1 MSVINFLKKIPL
13 DLGQAEM
20 KESTRGKLIAYSHV
34 PDAHSKSRKALDI
47 GCRDGFWSEKLSE
60 SGYDVT
66 SIDVEPYYDKADQ
79 FDANNTLP
87 YSDGI
92 YDIVWCSEVIEHLK
106 IPKKSIVHMQ
116 RVLKSGGRLI
126 LTTPNSYFLLIKFVY
141 MILKETPRG
150 LQNKGHLHFFSEESL
165 KSILPDVAN
174 LYGYFP
180 YMLLKVKIRKMLG
193 LLTPTFIIII
203 NKKK

>member
-20 KESTRGKLIAYSHV
+20 KESTKGKLIAYSYV
-34 PDAHSKSRKALDI
+34 PNDFSDSRRALDI
-47 GCRDGFWSEKLSE
+47 GCRDGFWSEKLIM
-60 SGYDVT
+60 SGYKV
-66 SIDVEPYYDKADQ
+66 SSLDVEPYYDKADQ

-87 YSDGI
+87 YSDEFF
-92 YDIVWCSEVIEHLK
+92 DVVWCSEVIEHLK
-106 IPKKSIVHMQ
+106 NPEKSIIDMQ
-116 RVLKSGGRLI
+116 RVLKSGGKII

-141 MILKETPRG
+141 LILKETPKG

-165 KSILPDVAN
+165 KSILPDTAK

-180 YMLLKVKIRKMLG
+180 YILLKMKIRKLLG
-193 LLTPTFIIII
+193 LLTPTFVIVI
-203 NKKK
+203 NKK